1 MGISNTE
8 VDRLIK
14 KKFNEL
20 EEAINTTEAELMK
33 PEDEFD
39 KSRVTFHFAR
49 MQQLYVDLRFY
60 IQNKGIG

>member
-14 KKFNEL
+14 KKFGEL
-20 EEAINTTEAELMK
+20 EEAINATETELMK
-33 PEDEFD
+33 KDEEFD
-39 KSRVTFHFAR
+39 KSKATFHFAR

-60 IQNKGIG
+60 ISSKGLI

>member
-20 EEAINTTEAELMK
+20 EEAINSVETELMK
-33 PEDEFD
+33 TNEEFD
-39 KSRVTFHFAR
+39 KAKATFHFAR
-49 MQQLYVDLRFY
+49 MQQLYVDLRFF
-60 IQNKGIG
+60 ISSKGLV